1 MSDTLARQALA
12 AAPDFPKPGLW
23 TPLSYPSDWRTVAAG
38 DLATAI
44 RKNAHMLNTEE
55 RARFA
60 TELLT
65 PHSCDHAHDPR
76 FEVS

>member
-1 MSDTLARQALA
+1 MSDSLARRALA
-12 AAPDFPKPGLW
+12 LAPEFPKPGLW
-23 TPLSYPSDWRTVAAG
+23 TPLSYPMDWRCAAA
-38 DLATAI
+38 DYLAVAI

-60 TELLT
+60 AELLT